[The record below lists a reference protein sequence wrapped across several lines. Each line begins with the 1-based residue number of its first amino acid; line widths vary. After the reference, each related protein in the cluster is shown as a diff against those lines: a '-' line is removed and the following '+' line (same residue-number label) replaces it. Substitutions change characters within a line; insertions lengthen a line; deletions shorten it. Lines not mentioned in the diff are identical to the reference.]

1 MKKFYHINPGIIQT
15 RNGDFLMRIHGV
27 IYKFT
32 ANQALF
38 IDLTYKALDFQTQI
52 DLWVKAIVAGATTTA
67 QNIEA
72 TIRYMF
78 RVCAGEVEREVNKTN
93 NPDLAE
99 MMDMEITNSDKTQ
112 NKPAI
117 QVLND
122 VINGDIIVDLLA
134 ITGAYGYILECTQI
148 SETEGEDIVTER
160 RVTNAHTQLTGFI
173 SGAKYS
179 FRAMPVFANNLMGGY
194 TPSVVLR
201 IN

>member
-52 DLWVKAIVAGATTTA
+52 DLCVKAVIQGATTTA

-78 RVCAGEVEREVNKTN
+78 RVCTSDVEREVNKTN
-93 NPDLAE
+93 NTDLAE

-112 NKPAI
+112 NKPEI
-117 QVLND
+117 EVLND
-122 VINGDIIVDLLA
+122 ILNGDIIVDLLA
-134 ITGAYGYILECTQI
+134 ISGAYGYILECTQI
-148 SETEGEDIVTER
+148 SETGGENIVTER
-160 RVTNAHTQLTGFI
+160 RVTNAHSQLTGFI

-179 FRAMPVFANNLMGGY
+179 FRAMPIFANNLMGGY

>member
-1 MKKFYHINPGIIQT
+1 MKKFYYVNRGITQT
-15 RNGDFLMRIHGV
+15 RNGDFLIRIHGV

-38 IDLTYKALDFQTQI
+38 TDLTYKALDFQTQI
-52 DLWVKAIVAGATTTA
+52 DLWVKAIITGATTTA

-78 RVCAGEVEREVNKTN
+78 RVCAGEVEKEVNKTN

-112 NKPAI
+112 NKAAI
-117 QVLND
+117 EVLND
-122 VINGDIIVDLLA
+122 ILNGDIIVDLLA

>member
-78 RVCAGEVEREVNKTN
+78 RVCTSDVEREVNKTN
-93 NPDLAE
+93 NTDLAE

-112 NKPAI
+112 NKPEI
-117 QVLND
+117 EVLND
-122 VINGDIIVDLLA
+122 ILNGDIIVDLLA
-134 ITGAYGYILECTQI
+134 ISGAYGYILECTQI
-148 SETEGEDIVTER
+148 SETEGENIITER

>member
-1 MKKFYHINPGIIQT
+1 MKKFYHINPGITQT

-52 DLWVKAIVAGATTTA
+52 DLWVKAVIQGATTTA

-78 RVCAGEVEREVNKTN
+78 RVCTSDVEREVNKTN
-93 NPDLAE
+93 NTDLAE
-99 MMDMEITNSDKTQ
+99 MMDMEITNTDRVVSKA
-112 NKPAI
+112 PI
-117 QVLND
+117 EVLND
-122 VINGDIIVDLLA
+122 IINGDIIVDLLA
-134 ITGAYGYILECTQI
+134 VNGAYGYILECTQI
-148 SETEGEDIVTER
+148 SETGGENIVTER
-160 RVTNAHTQLTGFI
+160 RVTNAHSQLTGFI

-179 FRAMPVFANNLMGGY
+179 FRAMPIFANNLMGGY

>member
-38 IDLTYKALDFQTQI
+38 INLTYKALDFQTQI
-52 DLWVKAIVAGATTTA
+52 DLWVNAVITGATTTA

-72 TIRYMF
+72 LIRYMF
-78 RVCAGEVEREVNKTN
+78 RVCTSDVEKEVNKTN

-99 MMDMEITNSDKTQ
+99 MMDMEITNTDKPQ
-112 NKPAI
+112 NKAPI
-117 QVLND
+117 EVLND
-122 VINGDIIVDLLA
+122 LINGDIIVELLA
-134 ITGAYGYILECTQI
+134 VEGAYGYILECTQI
-148 SETEGEDIVTER
+148 SETGGEDIVTER
-160 RVTNAHTQLTGFI
+160 RLTNAHSQLTGFI

>member
-52 DLWVKAIVAGATTTA
+52 DLWVKAIITGATTTA

-78 RVCAGEVEREVNKTN
+78 RVCTSDVEREVNKTN
-93 NPDLAE
+93 NTDLAE

-112 NKPAI
+112 NKPEI
-117 QVLND
+117 EVLND
-122 VINGDIIVDLLA
+122 ILNGDIIVDILA
-134 ITGAYGYILECTQI
+134 ISGAYGYILECTQI
-148 SETEGEDIVTER
+148 SETEGEDKVTER
-160 RVTNAHTQLTGFI
+160 RITNAHSQLTGFI

-179 FRAMPVFANNLMGGY
+179 FRAMPVFANNLMGGF

>member
-1 MKKFYHINPGIIQT
+1 MKKFYYVNRGIVQT
-15 RNGDFLMRIHGV
+15 RNGDFLMRIHGI

-38 IDLTYKALDFQTQI
+38 TDLTYKALDFQTQI
-52 DLWVKAIVAGATTTA
+52 DLWVKAMVAGATTTA

-72 TIRYMF
+72 LIRYMF
-78 RVCAGEVEREVNKTN
+78 RVCASDVEKDVNKTN

-112 NKPAI
+112 NKAPI
-117 QVLND
+117 EVLND
-122 VINGDIIVDLLA
+122 LINGDIIVELLA
-134 ITGAYGYILECTQI
+134 VEGAYGYILECTQI
-148 SETEGEDIVTER
+148 SETGGEDIVSER
-160 RVTNAHTQLTGFI
+160 RITNAHSQLTGFI

>member
-78 RVCAGEVEREVNKTN
+78 RVCASEVEIEINSSN

-99 MMDMEITNSDKTQ
+99 MMDMEITNTDRVVTKA
-112 NKPAI
+112 PI
-117 QVLND
+117 EVLND
-122 VINGDIIVDLLA
+122 IINGDIIVDLLA
-134 ITGAYGYILECTQI
+134 ISGAYGYILECTQI
-148 SETEGEDIVTER
+148 SETGGENIITER

>member
-1 MKKFYHINPGIIQT
+1 MKKFYHINPGITQT

-38 IDLTYKALDFQTQI
+38 IDLTYKALDFQIQI
-52 DLWVKAIVAGATTTA
+52 DLWVKAVIQGATTTA

-78 RVCAGEVEREVNKTN
+78 RVCTSDVEREVNKTN
-93 NPDLAE
+93 NTDLAE

-112 NKPAI
+112 NKPEI
-117 QVLND
+117 EVLND
-122 VINGDIIVDLLA
+122 ILNGDIIVDLLA
-134 ITGAYGYILECTQI
+134 ISGAYGYILECTQI
-148 SETEGEDIVTER
+148 SETEGENIITER

>member
-1 MKKFYHINPGIIQT
+1 MKKFYYVNRGITQT
-15 RNGDFLMRIHGV
+15 RNGDFLIRIHGV

-38 IDLTYKALDFQTQI
+38 TDLTYKALDFQTQI
-52 DLWVKAIVAGATTTA
+52 DLWIKAITTGATTTA

-78 RVCAGEVEREVNKTN
+78 RVCTSDVEREVNKTN
-93 NPDLAE
+93 NTDLAE

-112 NKPAI
+112 NKPEI
-117 QVLND
+117 EVLND
-122 VINGDIIVDLLA
+122 ILNGDIIVDLLA
-134 ITGAYGYILECTQI
+134 ISGAYGYILECTQI
-148 SETEGEDIVTER
+148 SETEGEDKVTER
-160 RVTNAHTQLTGFI
+160 RITNAHSQLTGFI

-179 FRAMPVFANNLMGGY
+179 FRAMPIFANNLMGGY

>member
-1 MKKFYHINPGIIQT
+1 MKKFYYVNRGIIET
-15 RNGDFLMRIHGV
+15 RNGDFLMRILGI

-32 ANQALF
+32 LNQALF
-38 IDLTYKALDFQTQI
+38 LDLTYKALDFQTQI
-52 DLWVKAIVAGATTTA
+52 DLWVKAIVTGATTTA

-78 RVCAGEVEREVNKTN
+78 RVCASDVEREVNKTN
-93 NPDLAE
+93 NTDLAE
-99 MMDMEITNSDKTQ
+99 MMDMEITNTDRVVSKA
-112 NKPAI
+112 PI
-117 QVLND
+117 EVLND
-122 VINGDIIVDLLA
+122 IINGDIIVDLLA
-134 ITGAYGYILECTQI
+134 VNGAYGYILECTQI
-148 SETEGEDIVTER
+148 SETGGENIVTER
-160 RVTNAHTQLTGFI
+160 RVTNAHSQLTGFI

>member
-1 MKKFYHINPGIIQT
+1 
-15 RNGDFLMRIHGV
+15 MRIHGV

-38 IDLTYKALDFQTQI
+38 TDITYTALDFQAQI
-52 DLWVKAIVAGATTTA
+52 DLWVKAIITGTTTTA

-78 RVCAGEVEREVNKTN
+78 RVCAGEVEKEVNKTN

-112 NKPAI
+112 NKAPI
-117 QVLND
+117 EVLND

-134 ITGAYGYILECTQI
+134 VNGAYGYILECTQI
-148 SETEGEDIVTER
+148 SETGGEDIVTER
-160 RVTNAHTQLTGFI
+160 RITNAHSKLTGFI

-194 TPSVVLR
+194 TPAVVLR

>member
-38 IDLTYKALDFQTQI
+38 INLTYKALDFQTQI
-52 DLWVKAIVAGATTTA
+52 DLWVNAVITGATTTA

-72 TIRYMF
+72 LIRYMF
-78 RVCAGEVEREVNKTN
+78 RVCTSDVEKEVNKTN

-99 MMDMEITNSDKTQ
+99 MMDMEITNTDKTQ
-112 NKPAI
+112 NKAPI
-117 QVLND
+117 EVLND
-122 VINGDIIVDLLA
+122 LINGDIIVELLA
-134 ITGAYGYILECTQI
+134 VNGAYGYILECTKI
-148 SETEGEDIVTER
+148 SETGGEDIITER
-160 RVTNAHTQLTGFI
+160 RITNAHTQLTGFI

>member
-1 MKKFYHINPGIIQT
+1 
-15 RNGDFLMRIHGV
+15 MRILSI

-32 ANQALF
+32 LNQALF
-38 IDLTYKALDFQTQI
+38 TDMTYTALEFQAQI
-52 DLWVKAIVAGATTTA
+52 DLWVNAVITGATTTA

-78 RVCAGEVEREVNKTN
+78 RVCASDVERDVNKTN

-99 MMDMEITNSDKTQ
+99 MMDMEITNTDRVVTKA
-112 NKPAI
+112 PI
-117 QVLND
+117 EVLND

-134 ITGAYGYILECTQI
+134 ITGAYGYILECTKI
-148 SETEGEDIVTER
+148 NETGGEDIVTER
-160 RVTNAHTQLTGFI
+160 RITNAHSQLTGFI

>member
-52 DLWVKAIVAGATTTA
+52 DLWVKAIITGATTTA

-78 RVCAGEVEREVNKTN
+78 RVCTSDVEREVNKTN
-93 NPDLAE
+93 NTDLAE

-112 NKPAI
+112 NKPEI
-117 QVLND
+117 EVLND
-122 VINGDIIVDLLA
+122 ILNGDIIVDLLA
-134 ITGAYGYILECTQI
+134 ISGAYGYILECTQI
-148 SETEGEDIVTER
+148 SETEGENIITER

>member
-52 DLWVKAIVAGATTTA
+52 DLWVKAIITGATTTA

-78 RVCAGEVEREVNKTN
+78 RVCTSDVEREVNKTN
-93 NPDLAE
+93 NTDLAE

-112 NKPAI
+112 NKAPI
-117 QVLND
+117 EVLND
-122 VINGDIIVDLLA
+122 VLNGDIIVDLLA
-134 ITGAYGYILECTQI
+134 VNGAYGYILECTQI
-148 SETEGEDIVTER
+148 NETGGEDIVTER
-160 RVTNAHTQLTGFI
+160 RITNAHSQLTGFI

-179 FRAMPVFANNLMGGY
+179 FRAMPIFANNLMGGY

>member
-1 MKKFYHINPGIIQT
+1 MKKFYHINPGITQT

-32 ANQALF
+32 TNQALF
-38 IDLTYKALDFQTQI
+38 IDLNYKALDFQTQI
-52 DLWVKAIVAGATTTA
+52 DLWVKAVIQGATTTA

-78 RVCAGEVEREVNKTN
+78 RVCTSDVEREVNKTN
-93 NPDLAE
+93 NTDLAE

-112 NKPAI
+112 NKPEI
-117 QVLND
+117 EVLND
-122 VINGDIIVDLLA
+122 ILNGDIIVDLLA
-134 ITGAYGYILECTQI
+134 ISGAYGYILECTQI
-148 SETEGEDIVTER
+148 SETEGENIITER

-179 FRAMPVFANNLMGGY
+179 FRAMPVFANNLMGGF

>member
-1 MKKFYHINPGIIQT
+1 MKKFYYVNRGITQT
-15 RNGDFLMRIHGV
+15 RNGDFLIRIHGV

-38 IDLTYKALDFQTQI
+38 TDLTYTALEFQTQI
-52 DLWVKAIVAGATTTA
+52 DLWVKAILAGATTTA

-78 RVCAGEVEREVNKTN
+78 RVCASDVEREVNKTN
-93 NPDLAE
+93 NSDLAE
-99 MMDMEITNSDKTQ
+99 MMDMEITNTDRVVTKA
-112 NKPAI
+112 PI
-117 QVLND
+117 EVLND

-134 ITGAYGYILECTQI
+134 VTGAYGYILECTQI
-148 SETEGEDIVTER
+148 NETGGEDKVTER
-160 RVTNAHTQLTGFI
+160 RVTNAHSQLTGFI

>member
-1 MKKFYHINPGIIQT
+1 MKKFYHINPGITQT

-38 IDLTYKALDFQTQI
+38 TDITYTALDFQAQI
-52 DLWVKAIVAGATTTA
+52 DLWVKAIITGTTTTA

-78 RVCAGEVEREVNKTN
+78 RVCAGEVEKEVNKTN

-112 NKPAI
+112 NKAPI
-117 QVLND
+117 EVLND

-134 ITGAYGYILECTQI
+134 VTGAYGYILECTQI
-148 SETEGEDIVTER
+148 SETGGEDIVTER
-160 RVTNAHTQLTGFI
+160 RITNAHSQLTGFI

-194 TPSVVLR
+194 TPAVVLR

>member
-78 RVCAGEVEREVNKTN
+78 RVCTSDVEREVNKTN
-93 NPDLAE
+93 NTDLAE
-99 MMDMEITNSDKTQ
+99 MMDMEITNTDRVVSKA
-112 NKPAI
+112 PI
-117 QVLND
+117 EVLND
-122 VINGDIIVDLLA
+122 IINGDIIVDLLA
-134 ITGAYGYILECTQI
+134 VNGAYGYILECTQI
-148 SETEGEDIVTER
+148 SETGGENIVTER
-160 RVTNAHTQLTGFI
+160 RVTNAHSQLTGFI

>member
-1 MKKFYHINPGIIQT
+1 
-15 RNGDFLMRIHGV
+15 MRIHGV

-32 ANQALF
+32 LNQALF
-38 IDLTYKALDFQTQI
+38 TDMTYTALEFQAQI
-52 DLWVKAIVAGATTTA
+52 DLWVNAVITGATTTA

-78 RVCAGEVEREVNKTN
+78 RVCASDVERDVNKTN

-99 MMDMEITNSDKTQ
+99 MMDMEITNTDRVVTKA
-112 NKPAI
+112 PI
-117 QVLND
+117 EVLND

-134 ITGAYGYILECTQI
+134 VTGAYGYILECTQI
-148 SETEGEDIVTER
+148 NETGGEDKVTER
-160 RVTNAHTQLTGFI
+160 RITNAHSKLTGFI

-179 FRAMPVFANNLMGGY
+179 FRAMPIFANNLMGGY

>member
-32 ANQALF
+32 LNQSGF
-38 IDLTYKALDFQTQI
+38 TDLTYKALDFQTQI
-52 DLWVKAIVAGATTTA
+52 DLWVKAMVSGATTTA

-72 TIRYMF
+72 LIRYMF
-78 RVCAGEVEREVNKTN
+78 RVCASDVEKDVNKTN

-99 MMDMEITNSDKTQ
+99 MMDMEITNTDRVVAKA
-112 NKPAI
+112 PI
-117 QVLND
+117 EVLND

-134 ITGAYGYILECTQI
+134 IVGAYGYILECTQI
-148 SETEGEDIVTER
+148 SETGGENIVTER
-160 RVTNAHTQLTGFI
+160 RITNAHTQLTGFI

>member
-78 RVCAGEVEREVNKTN
+78 RVCAGEVEKEVNKTN

>member
-38 IDLTYKALDFQTQI
+38 IGLTYKALDFQTQI
-52 DLWVKAIVAGATTTA
+52 DLWVKAIITGATTTA

-78 RVCAGEVEREVNKTN
+78 RVCTSDVEREVNKTN
-93 NPDLAE
+93 NTDLAE

-112 NKPAI
+112 NKPEI
-117 QVLND
+117 EVLND
-122 VINGDIIVDLLA
+122 ILNGDIIVDLLA
-134 ITGAYGYILECTQI
+134 ISGAYGYILECTQI
-148 SETEGEDIVTER
+148 SETEGEDKVTER
-160 RVTNAHTQLTGFI
+160 RITNAHSQLTGFI

-179 FRAMPVFANNLMGGY
+179 FRAMPVFANNLMGGF

>member
-1 MKKFYHINPGIIQT
+1 
-15 RNGDFLMRIHGV
+15 MRIHGV

-38 IDLTYKALDFQTQI
+38 TDITYTALDFQAQI
-52 DLWVKAIVAGATTTA
+52 DLWVKAIITGTTTTA

-78 RVCAGEVEREVNKTN
+78 RVCAGEVEKEVNKTN

-112 NKPAI
+112 NKAPI
-117 QVLND
+117 EVLND
-122 VINGDIIVDLLA
+122 VINCDIIVDLLA
-134 ITGAYGYILECTQI
+134 VTGAYGYILECTQI
-148 SETEGEDIVTER
+148 SETGGEDIITER
-160 RVTNAHTQLTGFI
+160 RITNAHSQLTGFI

-179 FRAMPVFANNLMGGY
+179 FRAMPVFANNLMGGF